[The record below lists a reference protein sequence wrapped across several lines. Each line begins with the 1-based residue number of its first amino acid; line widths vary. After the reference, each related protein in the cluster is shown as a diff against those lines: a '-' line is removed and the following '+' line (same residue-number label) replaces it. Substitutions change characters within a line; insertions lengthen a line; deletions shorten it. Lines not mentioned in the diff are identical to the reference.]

1 MLIYTLRRLNL
12 FLITLVILTLV
23 AYNIMLLAPNSNWH
37 QFDYWIGWI
46 YYIRQLLDGNLG
58 LAANGSPVVETLA
71 HVAPATL
78 ELCFAALFIS
88 LVVGVPLG
96 TIAGIRSQ
104 GPADKV
110 ISSFA
115 LVVFS
120 IPTFWLAILFIMVFS
135 LDLQWFPVSGRYNL
149 LYEIPHISGFALVDL
164 WLSDLPL
171 QGKVATDIIRHLVL
185 PTLTLAVVPTT
196 EIIKMVRD
204 SMAYVMRQNYIKAAA
219 TKGLSKTEIVLR
231 HGMKNAIPPIIPNF
245 GLLVS
250 TMVTFVIIVE
260 SVFNWPGIG
269 RWLLDALIAKDYVSV
284 QGGVLVIGGFVL
296 LINIISDV
304 LGAFMNPLV
313 RKKWYALK

>member
-1 MLIYTLRRLNL
+1 M
-12 FLITLVILTLV
+12 
-23 AYNIMLLAPNSNWH
+23 
-37 QFDYWIGWI
+37 
-46 YYIRQLLDGNLG
+46 
-58 LAANGSPVVETLA
+58 AANGEPVMVTLA

-78 ELCFAALFIS
+78 ELCLAALVIS
-88 LVVGVPLG
+88 FVVGVPLG
-96 TIAGIRSQ
+96 TLAGLRSQ
-104 GPADKV
+104 GPTDKL
-110 ISSFA
+110 ISSLA
-115 LVVFS
+115 VVVFS
-120 IPTFWLAILFIMVFS
+120 IPTFWLAIFFIMLFS

-149 LYEIPHISGFALVDL
+149 LYEIPHITGFALVDL

-171 QGKVATDIIRHLVL
+171 QGKVATDIMRHLAL

-196 EIIKMVRD
+196 EIIKMVRN
-204 SMAYVMRQNYIKAAA
+204 SMAHVMSQNYIKAAA

-269 RWLLDALIAKDYVSV
+269 RWLLDALIAKDYASV
-284 QGGVLVIGGFVL
+284 QAGVLVIGGFVL

-304 LGAFMNPLV
+304 VGAFMNPLV
-313 RKKWYALK
+313 RKEWYALK

>member
-23 AYNIMLLAPNSNWH
+23 GYNIMLLAPDSVWH
-37 QFDYWIGWI
+37 GFDYWVGWL
-46 YYIRQLLDGNLG
+46 YYLRQLVEGHLG
-58 LAANGSPVVETLA
+58 MAANGEPVMVTLA

-78 ELCFAALFIS
+78 ELCFAALVIS
-88 LVVGVPLG
+88 FVVGVPLG
-96 TIAGIRSQ
+96 TLAGLRSQ
-104 GPADKV
+104 GPTDKL
-110 ISSFA
+110 ISSLA
-115 LVVFS
+115 VVVFS
-120 IPTFWLAILFIMVFS
+120 IPTFWLAILFIMLFS

-149 LYEIPHISGFALVDL
+149 LYEIPHITGFALVDL

-171 QGKVATDIIRHLVL
+171 QGKVATDIMRHLAL

-196 EIIKMVRD
+196 EIIKMVRN
-204 SMAYVMRQNYIKAAA
+204 SMAHVMSQNYIKAAA

-269 RWLLDALIAKDYVSV
+269 RWLLDALIAKDYASV
-284 QGGVLVIGGFVL
+284 QAGVLVIGGFVL

-304 LGAFMNPLV
+304 VGAFMNPLV
-313 RKKWYALK
+313 RKEWYALK

>member
-1 MLIYTLRRLNL
+1 MLIYTLRRFNL

-23 AYNIMLLAPNSNWH
+23 AYNIILLSPDSGWH
-37 QFDYWIGWI
+37 QYDYWLGWV
-46 YYIRQLLDGNLG
+46 YYLRQLIDGNLG
-58 LAANGSPVVETLA
+58 LAANGEPVVNILA

-78 ELCFAALFIS
+78 ELCISALVIS
-88 LVVGVPLG
+88 VMVGVPLG
-96 TIAGIRSQ
+96 TLAGLRSQ
-104 GPADKV
+104 GPTDKV
-110 ISSFA
+110 ISSLA
-115 LVVFS
+115 VVIFS
-120 IPTFWLAILFIMVFS
+120 IPTFWLAILLIMVFS

-171 QGKVATDIIRHLVL
+171 QGKVATDIMRHLAL

-196 EIIKMVRD
+196 EIIKMVRN
-204 SMAYVMRQNYIKAAA
+204 SMAYVMSQNYIKAAA

-269 RWLLDALIAKDYVSV
+269 RWLLDALLVKDYTSV
-284 QGGVLVIGGFVL
+284 QAGVLAIGGFVL
-296 LINIISDV
+296 LINIVSDV